1 MFGYVQIFQP
11 ELKIREY
18 ECYRGAYCGLCR
30 QMGKCTG
37 QCSRMTLRY
46 DAAAMV
52 LLRMAARGTQPVFE
66 QKRCFL
72 HPLTKAPVLAPC
84 EETEAV
90 SCMMAALAY
99 HKCKDD
105 MADEKGAARLGAYL
119 LYPYFSYLRR
129 RAARCMPEIDRIA
142 ERGMQNFAQAEK
154 QSGGSADIPANAFG
168 ELMGNLLSYNTEG
181 ETHAILHELG
191 SAMGRWVFLLD
202 AAEDYEDDVK
212 KGRFN
217 ALHAL
222 YGDRELD
229 EQHKKTLDMLLGAE
243 IADAVAAA
251 DLIDWDGRDD
261 LRAVVYN
268 ILCMG
273 MPAQAGK
280 VLFPQKECKKRKG
293 ERGA

>member
-1 MFGYVQIFQP
+1 MFGYIRILQP

-37 QCSRMTLRY
+37 QCSRLTLRY

-52 LLRMAARGTQPVFE
+52 LLRMAARGTKPAFVN
-66 QKRCFL
+66 KRCFL
-72 HPLTKAPVLAPC
+72 HPLTKAPVLVPC

-90 SCMMAALAY
+90 ACMMAALAY

-105 MADEKGAARLGAYL
+105 VQDERGAARLRARL
-119 LYPYFSYLRR
+119 ALPYFAYLRR
-129 RAARCMPEIDRIA
+129 RAKRRMPEIDRIA
-142 ERGMQNFAQAEK
+142 EQGMQAFAAAEAQAN
-154 QSGGSADIPANAFG
+154 GSADIPASAFG
-168 ELMGNLLSYNTEG
+168 HLMGELLSFDTEG
-181 ETHAILHELG
+181 EQRAILHELG
-191 SAMGRWVFLLD
+191 STMGRWVYLLD
-202 AAEDYEDDVK
+202 AAEDYDADAQR
-212 KGRFN
+212 GRFN

-222 YGDRELD
+222 YGKQALTEQQKEL
-229 EQHKKTLDMLLGAE
+229 LDSLLIAE
-243 IADAVAAA
+243 LADAVAAA
-251 DLIDWDGRDD
+251 DLIDFEGRED

-273 MPAQAGK
+273 MPAQAEA
-280 VLFPQKECKKRKG
+280 VLFPKKECRNCKG